1 MAISAL
7 TGEGVQ
13 PLLRRVVAMLD
24 ELPDP
29 LTLADEPVV
38 YRPEIDEDF
47 FEIEREGL
55 DRSPGSARWRVSGA
69 RIERAAAMTNW
80 DYYESGLRFQRI
92 LDVMGISKA
101 LEKAGVADGDVVAIG
116 NTELVWGDQE

>member
-1 MAISAL
+1 M
-7 TGEGVQ
+7 
-13 PLLRRVVAMLD
+13 
-24 ELPDP
+24 
-29 LTLADEPVV
+29 TLADEPVV

-47 FEIEREGL
+47 FEIEREGTE
-55 DRSPGSARWRVSGA
+55 RTPGLARWRVSGV

-101 LEKAGVADGDVVAIG
+101 LTKAGVEDGDVVAIG
-116 NTELVWGDQE
+116 STELVWGDQEGS